1 MPKRHYPP
9 AYLRYL
15 RARLWNLGRPGFWV
29 TAIFLSV
36 VGLVTW
42 EYWSNPDIFVY
53 KQKKQVASQNSADS
67 SLSTENKA
75 IAADIDNLPVL
86 FNDFD
91 EATLSLTTNNSKE
104 NQDKKKSKGLL
115 DELINKQKSLGDNKS
130 KSGLGIVNPE
140 LPPPIKNPFIA
151 QTENLLRTG
160 IADSNSEFLG
170 VSSSLSGASETE
182 NQQTSSGLGIGLTN
196 QTNKNQN
203 SVSISP
209 LQAALN
215 EPTNRNLSG
224 VNGINATQ
232 PNALGRVS
240 DGGTTSILPLNSL
253 PSQIPTTGLNPGT
266 GYSPTGTNLQANP
279 YSNLNGVQAPVV
291 PSVNSVAPYSSQSPN
306 QTVVPPTNS
315 TGYRNYG
322 LQQPTQVPQSTYGN
336 YGLQQ
341 PTQVPKSTY
350 GNYGLQQPNYG
361 NYGLQQP
368 TQLPQSTY
376 GNYGS
381 QQPTT
386 RPNSTAS
393 YLLDILE
400 KRRGQNQR

>member
-53 KQKKQVASQNSADS
+53 KQKKQVASQKPDDS
-67 SLSTENKA
+67 SLSQENKA
-75 IAADIDNLPVL
+75 IAADIDNLPAL

-91 EATLSLTTNNSKE
+91 EAALSLTTNTPKE
-104 NQDKKKSKGLL
+104 NTDKKKSKGLL
-115 DELINKQKSLGDNKS
+115 DDLINKQKSLSDS
-130 KSGLGIVNPE
+130 KLKPVNSEPATA
-140 LPPPIKNPFIA
+140 IKNPFIA

-160 IADSNSEFLG
+160 TVDSNSQFLG
-170 VSSSLSGASETE
+170 LKSFSGMSETE
-182 NQQTSSGLGIGLTN
+182 GEQTSSSFGVGLTN

-215 EPTNRNLSG
+215 ESTNQKLSG
-224 VNGINATQ
+224 LNGINATQ
-232 PNALGRVS
+232 SDALGRVS
-240 DGGTTSILPLNSL
+240 DKGTTPILPLNSL
-253 PSQIPTTGLNPGT
+253 SSQIPTTGLNSGT
-266 GYSPTGTNLQANP
+266 GYTSTGTNLQPNP
-279 YSNLNGVQAPVV
+279 YSSLNGSQPLVA

-306 QTVVPPTNS
+306 QSVVAPTNPAAY
-315 TGYRNYG
+315 GNYG

-341 PTQVPKSTY
+341 PTQVPQSTY
-350 GNYGLQQPNYG
+350 GNYGLQQP
-361 NYGLQQP
+361 
-368 TQLPQSTY
+368 TQVPQSTY

>member
-42 EYWSNPDIFVY
+42 QYWSNPDIFVY
-53 KQKKQVASQNSADS
+53 KQKKQVASQNAES
-67 SLSTENKA
+67 SLSNENKA

-91 EATLSLTTNNSKE
+91 EAALPLTTNNSKE
-104 NQDKKKSKGLL
+104 NSDKKKTTGLL
-115 DELINKQKSLGDNKS
+115 DELINKQKSFSDNKS
-130 KSGLGIVNPE
+130 KSGLGTVNPE

-170 VSSSLSGASETE
+170 LNPSLSSASETE
-182 NQQTSSGLGIGLTN
+182 KQPTSSGLGIELTN

-203 SVSISP
+203 SVSVSP

-215 EPTNRNLSG
+215 ESTKQNLSG
-224 VNGINATQ
+224 FNDINGNQ

-240 DGGTTSILPLNSL
+240 DRETTSVVPLNGLS
-253 PSQIPTTGLNPGT
+253 SQIPTTGLNPGT
-266 GYSPTGTNLQANP
+266 SYTPTDINSQTNP
-279 YSNLNGVQAPVV
+279 YSTLNGVQPLVA
-291 PSVNSVAPYSSQSPN
+291 PSVNSVAPYSSYPN

-315 TGYRNYG
+315 AGYRNYG

-341 PTQVPKSTY
+341 PTQVPQSTY
-350 GNYGLQQPNYG
+350 GNYGLQQP
-361 NYGLQQP
+361 
-368 TQLPQSTY
+368 TY

-381 QQPTT
+381 QQPTQVPT
-386 RPNSTAS
+386 YGNYGSQQPTARPNSTAS

>member
-42 EYWSNPDIFVY
+42 QYWSNPDIFVY
-53 KQKKQVASQNSADS
+53 KQKKQVASQNSAGS
-67 SLSTENKA
+67 SLSNENKA

-91 EATLSLTTNNSKE
+91 EAALPLTTNNSNE
-104 NQDKKKSKGLL
+104 NSDKKKSTGLL
-115 DELINKQKSLGDNKS
+115 DELINKQKSFSDNKS
-130 KSGLGIVNPE
+130 KYGLGTVNPE
-140 LPPPIKNPFIA
+140 VPPPIKNPFIA

-160 IADSNSEFLG
+160 IPDSNSEFLG
-170 VSSSLSGASETE
+170 LNPSLSNASETQ
-182 NQQTSSGLGIGLTN
+182 NQQTSSGLGIELTN

-203 SVSISP
+203 SVSVSP

-215 EPTNRNLSG
+215 ESTKQNLSG
-224 VNGINATQ
+224 FNDINGNQ
-232 PNALGRVS
+232 PNALARVS
-240 DGGTTSILPLNSL
+240 DRQTTSVVPLNGLS
-253 PSQIPTTGLNPGT
+253 SQIPTTGLNPGT
-266 GYSPTGTNLQANP
+266 SYTPTDINSQTNP
-279 YSNLNGVQAPVV
+279 YSTLNGVQPLVA
-291 PSVNSVAPYSSQSPN
+291 PSVNSVAPYSSYPN

-341 PTQVPKSTY
+341 PTQVPQSTY
-350 GNYGLQQPNYG
+350 GNYGLQQPTYG

-368 TQLPQSTY
+368 TQVPQSTY

-381 QQPTT
+381 QQPAA